1 MFFPVF
7 INITIGYIFCIILF
21 LLLMV
26 IFIWLECIIFVMGIN
41 HLTVFPVNFDD
52 SLDSDFD
59 VDDED

>member
-26 IFIWLECIIFVMGIN
+26 IFIWLEVLWLGMGIN
-41 HLTVFPVNFDD
+41 HLTVVPVNFDEE
-52 SLDSDFD
+52 LDSD
-59 VDDED
+59 DED